1 MPLWENKGV
10 ALIRIIIGAS
20 LIYHGWEMFDT
31 AAMNEYL
38 KWDMFRDSSF
48 SKILIYGGKISE
60 LLSGILLAIGFL
72 TRVAC
77 IMIIGTLSYIAFFIG
92 HGKIWYDDQ
101 YPFLFVLFG
110 VIFIFT
116 GPGSWSLDKRL
127 FAR

>member
-1 MPLWENKGV
+1 LPLWENKGV